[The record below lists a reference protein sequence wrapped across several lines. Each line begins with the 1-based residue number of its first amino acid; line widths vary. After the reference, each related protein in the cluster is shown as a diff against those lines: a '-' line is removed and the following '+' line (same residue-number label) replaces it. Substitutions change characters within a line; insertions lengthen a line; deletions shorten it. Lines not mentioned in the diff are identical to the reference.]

1 MARKGVNRPQ
11 AKQMV
16 PADAAR
22 KGAGATNGTP
32 LRDLRSRDNRDQLW
46 FEGKITMTNRFLR
59 SASAAA
65 LLSACFAFAPLSA
78 QQTEQPGTETPD
90 SGSMEPSPV
99 TENPSTP
106 EEQAAREAANSR
118 QLELSNAQLQQN
130 AANQAEYEARR
141 SSYENQM
148 RLYENTQESRAR
160 AEAEYAQV
168 KQLYDAIHA
177 QWEADVAACTAG
189 NRKRCAQ
196 TPPAMP
202 Q

>member
-1 MARKGVNRPQ
+1 MERLCVVCVAVLTEINFG
-11 AKQMV
+11 
-16 PADAAR
+16 
-22 KGAGATNGTP
+22 
-32 LRDLRSRDNRDQLW
+32 LR
-46 FEGKITMTNRFLR
+46 ETIIMTIRLLR

-65 LLSACFAFAPLSA
+65 VLTVCFAVAPIGA
-78 QQTEQPGTETPD
+78 QQTAQPGTEAPD

-99 TENPSTP
+99 TQNPSTP

-118 QLELSNAQLQQN
+118 QLELSSAQLQQN

-141 SSYENQM
+141 ASYENQM
-148 RLYENTQESRAR
+148 KLYENTQESRAR

-177 QWEADVAACTAG
+177 QWEADVAACNAG

-196 TPPAMP
+196 TPPPMP